1 MDKPGA
7 YRLKVNQTM
16 KLGKNIINQIMK
28 LVMNI
33 ITLLLEGFGLFFNDE
48 SRILKGKEERESQ

>member
-16 KLGKNIINQIMK
+16 NLVENIINQIMK
-28 LVMNI
+28 LVKNI
-33 ITLLLEGFGLFFNDE
+33 ITLLLEGFGLLFNDE
-48 SRILKGKEERESQ
+48 SRILEGREERESQ